1 MSLTEDIL
9 SRIDIV
15 DIVSQY
21 VDLKKSWRNWT
32 WLCPFHNE
40 KTPSF
45 VVSEDKQIFK
55 CFGCG
60 KWWNAITFLKE
71 IENIEFYDAIKILAE
86 KAWVELKDYNNDKTQ
101 NKKEVDLKDKL
112 IKINK
117 TALNFFHKNLFSDES
132 AFEYLTKQRNLSKDL
147 IIKYKLGY
155 APTKWIELINYL
167 NQKWFEDEDIILSW
181 LWRKSSSWSIYSFF
195 SNRIIFPIFSS
206 LWDVIAFSWRIFN
219 WEENTW
225 KYINTPETIL
235 YHKSN
240 ILYNFNNAK
249 KTKKDF
255 LIVVEWYMDVIW
267 LDRLWYD
274 NAVATCGTALT
285 EQHIKLLKR
294 ISNKIIFSFDNDNAW
309 KKATIRWIKIAIA
322 METYPMIFQIQ
333 WWKDFDEI
341 ANNKEEINI
350 LENAKDGISLVLN
363 NILENYNNN
372 WPIEKQNKLE
382 QVFEILRNIWNY
394 NIFWDYLEKVAKI
407 INQNPNILYQQLKSK
422 RTYKKKENEVQN
434 NDKKK
439 YIIPALFYNNF
450 LDQYKNINIDE
461 ITQSILEILDIL
473 PEKSILKSV
482 FTWNLSNEDKTEL
495 LEQQLS
501 WEQKLTWWTWEKLQT
516 TVNNEIKKYLI
527 NLISHI
533 IKQPDFENKKK
544 LELIKALNKLRK

>member
-1 MSLTEDIL
+1 MTLTEDIL

-55 CFGCG
+55 CFWCW
-60 KWWNAITFLKE
+60 KWWNAVTFLKE

-117 TALNFFHKNLFSDES
+117 TALNFFHKKLFEDDN
-132 AFEYLTKQRNLSKDL
+132 ALNYLTWEREISKDL

-167 NQKWFEDEDIILSW
+167 KQKWFEDEDIILSW

-267 LDRLWYD
+267 LNRLGYE
-274 NAVATCGTALT
+274 NSVATCGTALT

-309 KKATIRWIKIAIA
+309 EQATIRWLKIAIW
-322 METYPMIFQIQ
+322 METYPMIFQIK

-350 LENAKDGISLVLN
+350 LNNSQDGIN
-363 NILENYNNN
+363 FTINKILKDYNNN
-372 WPIEKQNKLE
+372 GPIEKQNKLE
-382 QVFEILRNIWNY
+382 QVFEVLKNIWNY
-394 NIFWDYLEKVAKI
+394 NIFWDYLEKVGKT
-407 INQNPNILYQQLKSK
+407 INQDPNILYQQLKSK
-422 RTYKKKENEVQN
+422 KTYKKKDN
-434 NDKKK
+434 NIKTDNNKI

-461 ITQSILEILDIL
+461 ITQNVLEILDIL
-473 PEKSILKSV
+473 PDNSILKSV
-482 FTWNLSNEDKTEL
+482 FTWNLNNDDKTQI
-495 LEQQLS
+495 LEQQLN
-501 WEQKLTWWTWEKLQT
+501 WEQKLTWRTEEKLQNT
-516 TVNNEIKKYLI
+516 IIGEVKKYLI
-527 NLISHI
+527 QIITNLIKNPKI
-533 IKQPDFENKKK
+533 DNNKKT
-544 LELIKALNKLRK
+544 ELIKALNKIRK

>member
-1 MSLTEDIL
+1 MTLTEDIL

-55 CFGCG
+55 CFWCW
-60 KWWNAITFLKE
+60 KWWNAVTFLKE

-117 TALNFFHKNLFSDES
+117 TALNFFHKKLFEDDN
-132 AFEYLTKQRNLSKDL
+132 ALNYLTWEREISKDL

-167 NQKWFEDEDIILSW
+167 KQKWFEDEDIILSW

-267 LDRLWYD
+267 LNRLGYE
-274 NAVATCGTALT
+274 NSVATCGTALT

-309 KKATIRWIKIAIA
+309 EQATIRWLKIAIW
-322 METYPMIFQIQ
+322 METYPMIFQIK

-350 LENAKDGISLVLN
+350 LNNSQDGIN
-363 NILENYNNN
+363 FTINKILKDYNNN
-372 WPIEKQNKLE
+372 GPIEKQNKLE
-382 QVFEILRNIWNY
+382 QVFEVLKNIWNY
-394 NIFWDYLEKVAKI
+394 NIFWDYLEKVGKT
-407 INQNPNILYQQLKSK
+407 INQDPNILYQQLKSK
-422 RTYKKKENEVQN
+422 KTYKKKDN
-434 NDKKK
+434 NIKTDNNKI

-461 ITQSILEILDIL
+461 ITQNILEILDIL
-473 PEKSILKSV
+473 LDNSILKSV
-482 FTWNLSNEDKTEL
+482 FTWNLNNDDKTQI
-495 LEQQLS
+495 LEQQLN
-501 WEQKLTWWTWEKLQT
+501 WEQKLTWRTEEKLQNT
-516 TVNNEIKKYLI
+516 IIGEVKKYLI
-527 NLISHI
+527 QIITNLIKNPNI
-533 IKQPDFENKKK
+533 ENNKKA
-544 LELIKALNKLRK
+544 ELIKALNKIRK

>member
-1 MSLTEDIL
+1 MTLTEDIL

-15 DIVSQY
+15 DIISQY
-21 VDLKKSWRNWT
+21 VDLKKNGRNYT

-55 CFGCG
+55 CFWCG
-60 KWWNAITFLKE
+60 KWWNAVTFLKD

-86 KAWVELKDYNNDKTQ
+86 KAWVELKDYNNDKTK
-101 NKKEVDLKDKL
+101 NKKEIDLKDKL
-112 IKINK
+112 ININK
-117 TALNFFHKNLFSDES
+117 TALNFFHKKLFEDDN
-132 AFEYLTKQRNLSKDL
+132 ALDYLNWERKITKEL

-155 APTKWIELINYL
+155 APTKWIELINFL
-167 NQKWFEDEDIILSW
+167 KQKWFEDEDIILSW
-181 LWRKSSSWSIYSFF
+181 LGRKSSSWSVYSFF

-219 WEENTW
+219 NEENTW
-225 KYINTPETIL
+225 KYINTPETLL

-274 NAVATCGTALT
+274 NAIATCWTALT

-294 ISNKIIFSFDNDNAW
+294 ASNKIVFSFDNDNAW
-309 KKATIRWIKIAIA
+309 EQATIRWIKIAIS
-322 METYPMIFQIQ
+322 METYPMIFQIK

-341 ANNKEEINI
+341 ANNWEEIKI
-350 LENAKDGISLVLN
+350 LDNSQDGTNFIIN
-363 NILENYNNN
+363 KILENYNNN

-382 QVFEILRNIWNY
+382 QVFEILKNIWNY
-394 NIFWDYLEKVAKI
+394 NIFWDYLEKVWKI
-407 INQNPNILYQQLKSK
+407 INQDPNILYQQLKSK
-422 RTYKKKENEVQN
+422 KSYKKKVGN
-434 NDKKK
+434 NKTDNKKI

-461 ITQSILEILDIL
+461 ITQNILEILDIL
-473 PEKSILKSV
+473 PDNSILKSS
-482 FTWNLSNEDKTEL
+482 FTWNLNNNDKSQI
-495 LEQQLS
+495 LEQQLN
-501 WEQKLTWWTWEKLQT
+501 WEQKLTWRTGEKIQS
-516 TVNNEIKKYLI
+516 TVISEVKKYLI
-527 NLISHI
+527 QIITNLIKNPKI
-533 IKQPDFENKKK
+533 ENSKKT
-544 LELIKALNKLRK
+544 ELIKALNKIRK

>member
-1 MSLTEDIL
+1 MTLTEDIL

-15 DIVSQY
+15 DIISQY
-21 VDLKKSWRNWT
+21 VDLKKNGRNYT

-55 CFGCG
+55 CFWCG
-60 KWWNAITFLKE
+60 KWWNAVTFLKD

-86 KAWVELKDYNNDKTQ
+86 KAWVELKDYNNDKTK
-101 NKKEVDLKDKL
+101 NKKEIDLKDKL
-112 IKINK
+112 ININK
-117 TALNFFHKNLFSDES
+117 TALNFFHKKLFEDDN
-132 AFEYLTKQRNLSKDL
+132 ALDYLNWERKITKEL

-167 NQKWFEDEDIILSW
+167 KQKWFEDEDIILSW
-181 LWRKSSSWSIYSFF
+181 LGRKSSSWSVYSFF

-219 WEENTW
+219 NEENTW

-274 NAVATCGTALT
+274 NAIATCWTALT

-294 ISNKIIFSFDNDNAW
+294 ASNKIVFSFDNDNAW
-309 KKATIRWIKIAIA
+309 EQATIRWIKIAIS
-322 METYPMIFQIQ
+322 METYPMIFQIK

-341 ANNKEEINI
+341 ANNWEEIKI
-350 LENAKDGISLVLN
+350 LDNSQDGTNFIIN
-363 NILENYNNN
+363 KILENYNNN

-382 QVFEILRNIWNY
+382 QVFEILKNIWNY
-394 NIFWDYLEKVAKI
+394 NIFWDYLEKVWKI
-407 INQNPNILYQQLKSK
+407 INQDPNILYQQLKSK
-422 RTYKKKENEVQN
+422 KSYKKKVENN
-434 NDKKK
+434 KTDNKKI

-461 ITQSILEILDIL
+461 ITQNILEILDIL
-473 PEKSILKSV
+473 PDNSILKSS
-482 FTWNLSNEDKTEL
+482 FTWNLNNNDKSQI
-495 LEQQLS
+495 LEQQLN
-501 WEQKLTWWTWEKLQT
+501 WEQKLTWRTGEKIQS
-516 TVNNEIKKYLI
+516 TVISEVKKYLI
-527 NLISHI
+527 QIITNLIKNPKI
-533 IKQPDFENKKK
+533 ENSKKT
-544 LELIKALNKLRK
+544 ELIKALNKIRK

>member
-167 NQKWFEDEDIILSW
+167 KQKWFEDENIILSW

-206 LWDVIAFSWRIFN
+206 LWDVVAFSWRIFN

-407 INQNPNILYQQLKSK
+407 INQDPNILYQQLKSK

-482 FTWNLSNEDKTEL
+482 FTWILSNEDKTEL

-544 LELIKALNKLRK
+544 LELIKVLNKLRK

>member
-1 MSLTEDIL
+1 MTLTEDIL

-55 CFGCG
+55 CFWCW
-60 KWWNAITFLKE
+60 KWWNAVTFLKE

-117 TALNFFHKNLFSDES
+117 TALNFFHKKLFEDDD
-132 AFEYLTKQRNLSKDL
+132 ALNYLTWEREISKDL

-167 NQKWFEDEDIILSW
+167 KQKWFEDEDIILSW

-267 LDRLWYD
+267 LNRLGYE
-274 NAVATCGTALT
+274 NSVATCGTALT

-309 KKATIRWIKIAIA
+309 EQATIRWLKIAIW
-322 METYPMIFQIQ
+322 METYPMIFQIK

-350 LENAKDGISLVLN
+350 LNNSQDGIN
-363 NILENYNNN
+363 FIINKILKDYNNN
-372 WPIEKQNKLE
+372 GPIEKQNKLE
-382 QVFEILRNIWNY
+382 QVFEVLKNIWNY
-394 NIFWDYLEKVAKI
+394 NIFWDYLEKVGKT
-407 INQNPNILYQQLKSK
+407 INQDPNILYQQLKSK
-422 RTYKKKENEVQN
+422 KTYKKKDN
-434 NDKKK
+434 NIKTDNNKI

-461 ITQSILEILDIL
+461 ITQNILEILDIL
-473 PEKSILKSV
+473 LDNSILKSV
-482 FTWNLSNEDKTEL
+482 FTWNLNNDDKTQI
-495 LEQQLS
+495 LEQQLN
-501 WEQKLTWWTWEKLQT
+501 WEQKLTWRTEEKLQNT
-516 TVNNEIKKYLI
+516 IIGEVKKYLI
-527 NLISHI
+527 QIITNLIKNPKI
-533 IKQPDFENKKK
+533 DNNKKT
-544 LELIKALNKLRK
+544 ELIKALNKIRK

>member
-1 MSLTEDIL
+1 MTLTEDIL

-55 CFGCG
+55 CFWCW
-60 KWWNAITFLKE
+60 KWWNAVTFLKE

-117 TALNFFHKNLFSDES
+117 TALNFFHKKLFEDDD
-132 AFEYLTKQRNLSKDL
+132 ALNYLTWEREISKDL

-167 NQKWFEDEDIILSW
+167 KQKWFEDEDIILSW

-267 LDRLWYD
+267 LNRLGYE
-274 NAVATCGTALT
+274 NSVATCGTALT

-309 KKATIRWIKIAIA
+309 EQATIRWLKIAIW
-322 METYPMIFQIQ
+322 METYPMIFQIK

-350 LENAKDGISLVLN
+350 LNNSQDGIN
-363 NILENYNNN
+363 FTINKILKDYNNN
-372 WPIEKQNKLE
+372 GPIEKQNKLE
-382 QVFEILRNIWNY
+382 QVFEVLKNIWNY
-394 NIFWDYLEKVAKI
+394 NIFWDYLEKVGKT
-407 INQNPNILYQQLKSK
+407 INQDPNILYQQLKSK
-422 RTYKKKENEVQN
+422 KTYKKKDN
-434 NDKKK
+434 NIKTDNNKI

-461 ITQSILEILDIL
+461 ITQNILEILDIL
-473 PEKSILKSV
+473 LDNSILKSV
-482 FTWNLSNEDKTEL
+482 FTWNLNNDDKTQI
-495 LEQQLS
+495 LEQQLN
-501 WEQKLTWWTWEKLQT
+501 WEQKLTWRTEEKLQNT
-516 TVNNEIKKYLI
+516 IIGEVKKYLI
-527 NLISHI
+527 QIITNLIKNPKI
-533 IKQPDFENKKK
+533 DNNKKT
-544 LELIKALNKLRK
+544 ELIKALNKIRK

>member
-1 MSLTEDIL
+1 MTLTEDIL

-15 DIVSQY
+15 DIISQY
-21 VDLKKSWRNWT
+21 VDLKKNGRNYT

-55 CFGCG
+55 CFWCG
-60 KWWNAITFLKE
+60 KWWNAVTFLKD

-86 KAWVELKDYNNDKTQ
+86 KAWVELKDYNNDKTK
-101 NKKEVDLKDKL
+101 NKKEIDLKDKL
-112 IKINK
+112 ININK
-117 TALNFFHKNLFSDES
+117 TALNFFHKKLFEDDN
-132 AFEYLTKQRNLSKDL
+132 ALDYLNWERKITKEL

-155 APTKWIELINYL
+155 APTKWIELINFL
-167 NQKWFEDEDIILSW
+167 KQKWFEDEDIILSW
-181 LWRKSSSWSIYSFF
+181 LGRKSSSWSVYSFF

-219 WEENTW
+219 NEENTW
-225 KYINTPETIL
+225 KYINTPETLL

-274 NAVATCGTALT
+274 NAIATCWTALT

-294 ISNKIIFSFDNDNAW
+294 ASNKIVFSFDNDNAW
-309 KKATIRWIKIAIA
+309 EQATIRWVKTAIS
-322 METYPMIFQIQ
+322 METYPMIFQIK

-341 ANNKEEINI
+341 ANNWEEIKI
-350 LENAKDGISLVLN
+350 LDNSQDGTNFIIN
-363 NILENYNNN
+363 KILENYNNN

-382 QVFEILRNIWNY
+382 QVFEILKNIWNY
-394 NIFWDYLEKVAKI
+394 NIFWDYLEKVWKI
-407 INQNPNILYQQLKSK
+407 INQDPNILYQQLKSK
-422 RTYKKKENEVQN
+422 KSYKKKVENN
-434 NDKKK
+434 KTDNKKI

-461 ITQSILEILDIL
+461 ITQNILEILDIL
-473 PEKSILKSV
+473 PDNSILKSS
-482 FTWNLSNEDKTEL
+482 FTWNLNNNDKSQI
-495 LEQQLS
+495 LEQQLN
-501 WEQKLTWWTWEKLQT
+501 WEQKLTWRTGEKIQS
-516 TVNNEIKKYLI
+516 TVISEVKKYLI
-527 NLISHI
+527 QIITNLIKNPKI
-533 IKQPDFENKKK
+533 ENSKKT
-544 LELIKALNKLRK
+544 ELIKALNKIRK

>member
-9 SRIDIV
+9 NSIDII
-15 DIVSQY
+15 DIISQY
-21 VDLKKSWRNWT
+21 VDLKKSWRNYI

-55 CFGCG
+55 CFWCW
-60 KWWNAITFLKE
+60 KWWNVITFLKE

-86 KAWVELKDYNNDKTQ
+86 KSGIELKNYNNDKTQ
-101 NKKEVDLKDKL
+101 NKKEIDLKDKL

-117 TALNFFHKNLFSDES
+117 TALNFFHKKL
-132 AFEYLTKQRNLSKDL
+132 FEYENAFNYLTQNRKLSKEI
-147 IIKYKLGY
+147 IIKYKLWY

-167 NQKWFEDEDIILSW
+167 KQKWFDDEDIILSW

-249 KTKKDF
+249 KTKKDY
-255 LIVVEWYMDVIW
+255 LIIVEWYMDVIW
-267 LDRLWYD
+267 LDRLGYD
-274 NAVATCGTALT
+274 NALATCWTALT

-294 ISNKIIFSFDNDNAW
+294 VSNKIVFAFDNDNAW
-309 KKATIRWIKIAIA
+309 EQATIRWLKIAIS
-322 METYPMIFQIQ
+322 MEIYPMIFQIK

-341 ANNKEEINI
+341 ADNKKNINI
-350 LENAKDGISLVLN
+350 IENTKDGISFIIN
-363 NILENYNNN
+363 KILDNYNNN
-372 WPIEKQNKLE
+372 WPIEKQKKLE
-382 QVFEILRNIWNY
+382 QVFEILKNIWNY
-394 NIFWDYLEKVAKI
+394 NIFWDYLEKAWKI
-407 INQNPNILYQQLKSK
+407 INQDPNILYQQLKSK
-422 RTYKKKENEVQN
+422 KNYRKKDN
-434 NDKKK
+434 NKSDDKKK

-450 LDQYKNINIDE
+450 LNQYKNINIDE
-461 ITQSILEILDIL
+461 IIQNILEILDIL
-473 PEKSILKSV
+473 PENSILKSI
-482 FTWNLSNEDKTEL
+482 FTWKIQDNDKTQI
-495 LEQQLS
+495 LEQQLN
-501 WEQKLTWWTWEKLQT
+501 WEQKLTWWTNDKIQT
-516 TVNNEIKKYLI
+516 TITNETKKYI
-527 NLISHI
+527 IQIITNLIKDPNIEH
-533 IKQPDFENKKK
+533 NKKIK
-544 LELIKALNKLRK
+544 LIKVLNKIRK